1 MWEHHVSAVSGG
13 AGGHQEVFMMEETQL
28 CSSIAAVN
36 LTMPSARWG
45 HSSAFIKS
53 KLILCGGTVGNS
65 TSAEPSRTCDIYCM
79 ETRRWLEG
87 AAMEVERHG
96 AAGGAVLGKM
106 YMVGGS
112 TGQGETASM
121 EVYDPSRRQWSRGPD
136 MPTAVAGACA
146 VVHRDALIVSGGTN
160 TTGESQEVYMFNVTS
175 NKWWQIKP
183 MKQARANHGCSVNI
197 R

>member
-1 MWEHHVSAVSGG
+1 MVE
-13 AGGHQEVFMMEETQL
+13 QTQL
-28 CSSIAAVN
+28 CSN

-53 KLILCGGTVGNS
+53 KLILCGGTVGNN
-65 TSAEPSRTCDIYCM
+65 TSAAPSRTCDIYCM

-96 AAGGAVLGKM
+96 ATGGAVLGKM
-106 YMVGGS
+106 YMVGGT

-121 EVYDPSRRQWSRGPD
+121 ELYDPSRRQWSRGPD
-136 MPTAVAGACA
+136 MPTAVTGACA

-175 NKWWQIKP
+175 NRWWQIKP